1 MLANEQRET
10 TTSFKARPVP
20 RSTYESR
27 KILRPTTNSPVRKG
41 AHRPPRLSLATRAEE
56 RKLFDEHARELRE
69 RDAQVKENQ
78 LREQKEWEDQELK
91 QKRMTSAEDGGMCF
105 KAREIHIAYI

>member
-27 KILRPTTNSPVRKG
+27 QILKPTTNSPVRTR
-41 AHRPPRLSLATRAEE
+41 ALRPPRLSLATRAEE
-56 RKLFDEHARELRE
+56 RKIFDEHARELRE
-69 RDAQVKENQ
+69 RDAQLKEHQ

-105 KAREIHIAYI
+105 KAREIHIAYM